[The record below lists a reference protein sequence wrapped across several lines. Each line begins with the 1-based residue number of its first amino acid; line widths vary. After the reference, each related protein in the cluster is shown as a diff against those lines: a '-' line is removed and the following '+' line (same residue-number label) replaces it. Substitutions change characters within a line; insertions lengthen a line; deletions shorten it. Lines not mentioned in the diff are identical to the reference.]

1 MLLHVAA
8 SETAQIE
15 VEMAEHRQ
23 PDTSEH
29 AAVDRQKEVD
39 EAAGAAYS
47 ATVIDHALHPRNLG
61 GMLDPDGQ
69 AAARSSCGD
78 TMAIFVRLDGP
89 RIKMASFLTD
99 GCGATL
105 ACGSMLTTIV
115 RGLTLEEAAAVE
127 AADVIVALGGL
138 PPENVHCAVLAVVA
152 LQAAMARCSR
162 EAGAAPANP
171 RS

>member
-1 MLLHVAA
+1 VLLHVVV

-29 AAVDRQKEVD
+29 AAVDRQEEAD

-47 ATVIDHALHPRNLG
+47 ATVVDHALHPRNLG
-61 GMLDPDGQ
+61 GMLEPDGQ

-105 ACGSMLTTIV
+105 ACGSMLTTMV
-115 RGLTLEEAAAVE
+115 RGMTLDEAAAVE
-127 AADVIVALGGL
+127 AADVIVALDGL
-138 PPENVHCAVLAVVA
+138 PPENVHCAVLAVVT
-152 LQAAMARCSR
+152 LKHAMARCGR
-162 EAGAAPANP
+162 EGAPAPATP